1 MGKKNKPTI
10 REYKVKN
17 YLSIYRPNID
27 EQLVQYLE
35 SFCADG
41 FLDQYYGMIVY
52 PDTIKTDIQV
62 GGQGKRMKRMLT
74 ELLEEAKKHNAFM
87 ILIWDI

>member
-1 MGKKNKPTI
+1 MEKKNKAI
-10 REYKVKN
+10 GEYRIKN
-17 YLSIYRPNID
+17 YLSIYRNNMD
-27 EQLVQYLE
+27 EQLVKYLE
-35 SFCADG
+35 CYCADG